1 MCGQGS
7 VLILKMVS
15 YLLSGQGPASSLN
28 SPAINILE
36 FQSTGDD
43 SPITLPQQGR
53 GASTSCLSQVTTLF
67 KLKILPSGHNQAPI
81 K

>member
-15 YLLSGQGPASSLN
+15 HLLSGQGPAFSLN
-28 SPAINILE
+28 CPAVNILE

-43 SPITLPQQGR
+43 SPITLTWQR
-53 GASTSCLSQVTTLF
+53 RRASTSCLSQVPTLSHLVII
-67 KLKILPSGHNQAPI
+67 KLPLNSKQP
-81 K
+81 